1 MTFDKEDIWKL
12 KGMCLKMSDIPLL
25 EKILE
30 MEDYMAFF
38 GCDEIEIDLNWRKA
52 REEEQR

>member
-1 MTFDKEDIWKL
+1 MTITKEDVWKL
-12 KGMCLKMSDIPLL
+12 KNMCLKSNDIPLL

-38 GCDEIEIDLNWRKA
+38 GCDEIEFDLDWRRA
-52 REEEQR
+52 REEDE